1 MNRHRSVLL
10 CALALATALL
20 GGEAIR
26 AASTVSWELARTG
39 LPASGIVRD
48 VAFADVNLDGKGELV
63 AALTGAP
70 SLVVYGRDA
79 GNLGLLRAVSRG

>member
-48 VAFADVNLDGKGELV
+48 VAFADVNLDG
-63 AALTGAP
+63 
-70 SLVVYGRDA
+70 
-79 GNLGLLRAVSRG
+79 